1 MTKSTHATP
10 KVSHNPSPKGSII
23 LAQGNALGK
32 LGWLNRRLK
41 ACLIGSVFT
50 RSMKQTFSLRGC
62 LYSLPRATPR
72 TRPWASMRQPV
83 GLLNRCA
90 PACLTLAIAACLV
103 LPASAATFDEQRK
116 TVAAS
121 IETQSEKAIISLL
134 QAGIKE
140 GKPTQ
145 AIAETQK
152 WLRQNLPK
160 DGMLLYYAGQAAE
173 LSGDW
178 KSAAALYQQYLK
190 KADLKSTTADD
201 AVYRVYSLLIY

>member
-1 MTKSTHATP
+1 
-10 KVSHNPSPKGSII
+10 
-23 LAQGNALGK
+23 
-32 LGWLNRRLK
+32 
-41 ACLIGSVFT
+41 
-50 RSMKQTFSLRGC
+50 
-62 LYSLPRATPR
+62 
-72 TRPWASMRQPV
+72 MRQPV

-116 TVAAS
+116 SVAAS

-178 KSAAALYQQYLK
+178 KSATALYQQYLK

-201 AVYRVYSLLIY
+201 AVYRVYSLLIYRLKDTSGAYAFGRNDGNRVMVCPRARQFDSWFLDEALIRKDSAAVAGRLHACIKAGLSSDLLQVRYSNYF